1 MKDRVNEIIT
11 INRSYLIQIHNIIY
25 ISTLVS
31 NFINIVTIVVV
42 FRYNAN
48 KISKCSYNAYTLY
61 I

>member
-1 MKDRVNEIIT
+1 MKDIVNEIIT

-48 KISKCSYNAYTLY
+48 KISKCSYNAYALY